1 MGGYL
6 QKKGEKL
13 LFQEIPLGYHSWVN
27 IISCNIYQHFVF
39 WTCVIIT
46 PFEFGNDVCDIAKK
60 NTHVYLV
67 GGLEHEFYDFP
78 FSWECHHP
86 N

>member
-1 MGGYL
+1 
-6 QKKGEKL
+6 
-13 LFQEIPLGYHSWVN
+13 
-27 IISCNIYQHFVF
+27 VF

-60 NTHVYLV
+60 NAHVYLV

-78 FSWECHHP
+78 SSWECHHP